1 MEKFFRIY
9 LENRFPLL
17 VFVCLILI
25 LGIGFGAYAVRS
37 VNYSV
42 QQELFNY
49 FNNFLD
55 DFQEMDYEKIDLL
68 SESIKFN
75 LLNIFIMWL
84 LGLSVIIIPLVPILI
99 FIKGFVLGFTTGFLI
114 SQFSL
119 KGILIAIIT
128 VFPQNIIVIPCFI
141 LGGLTATGFSIKIIN
156 YFRNKIRLN
165 FIDFFNYTS
174 KMILLAVIVLSGSL
188 IETYISP
195 VLFKFMLRF
204 F

>member
-25 LGIGFGAYAVRS
+25 LGIGFGAYAIRS